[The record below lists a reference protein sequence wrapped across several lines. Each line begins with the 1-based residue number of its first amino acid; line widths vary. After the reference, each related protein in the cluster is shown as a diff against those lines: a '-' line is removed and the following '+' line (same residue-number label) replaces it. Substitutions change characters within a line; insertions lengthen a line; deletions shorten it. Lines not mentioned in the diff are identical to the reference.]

1 MKRQGASPG
10 ERLVADSALVVFHIL
25 VHTLNM
31 LVENLLVFIDFL
43 AEITPVRDRSFVFLQ
58 MRTFVMLPE
67 APPIFKY
74 GNTSRNRTFVFP
86 PTVFSSHMLHQAAS
100 LIKSLF
106 TDIASVSTRR
116 TGMHDRRMFRQPL
129 LAFEIFPARRT
140 KQRVSVKF
148 FVSLEFSVAGELS
161 RTNIAR
167 KVVSCVRHQ
176 VAL

>member
-1 MKRQGASPG
+1 M
-10 ERLVADSALVVFHIL
+10 ADTALVVFHIL
-25 VHTLNM
+25 VYTLNM
-31 LVENLLVFIDFL
+31 LVKNLLVFIDFL
-43 AEITPVRDRSFVFLQ
+43 AEITPVRDRILVFLQ
-58 MRTFVMLPE
+58 MRTFIMLPE

-74 GNTSRNRTFVFP
+74 GNTFLNRTFEFP
-86 PTVFSSHMLHQAAS
+86 PAVFSSHMLHQAAS

-140 KQRVSVKF
+140 KQRVAVKF
-148 FVSLEFSVAGELS
+148 FVPLEFSFAGELS

-167 KVVSCVRHQ
+167 EVVSGVLHQ